1 MSLLK
6 QFFSK
11 FLILVALAA
20 SIYGVDRVVAYFY
33 SEQTLAPVLAILSFG
48 GLIFVGSPRLIL
60 VAIPLFAAESYWII
74 RDTSMYPHIRT
85 ASVILGGLIA
95 YWACVQRKSLEARL
109 SELDLILSK
118 LHAPWILCD
127 RSGNIRRMSTPA
139 AELAHANFKDLEGT
153 SFFAKFTA
161 GPSKGE
167 LIQKFLQTADSR
179 APVEK
184 FVLSTPEN
192 PNRLFDSSF
201 IPVQTREG
209 PSILVV
215 LSESKA

>member
-1 MSLLK
+1 MSHW
-6 QFFSK
+6 
-11 FLILVALAA
+11 FLRIVVIAAMVAL
-20 SIYGVDRVVAYFY
+20 IYGIDRGVAHFF
-33 SEQTLAPVLAILSFG
+33 SEQTLAPVLAILCFG

-74 RDTSMYPHIRT
+74 RDTSIYPHIRT
-85 ASVILGGLIA
+85 VSVILGGLIA

-118 LHAPWILCD
+118 LSAPWILCD

-139 AELAHANFKDLEGT
+139 AELAQANFKDLEGT

-184 FVLSTPEN
+184 FVLSTPGN
-192 PNRLFDSSF
+192 PGRLFDSSF
-201 IPVQTREG
+201 VPVQTREG
-209 PSILVV
+209 PGILVV
-215 LSESKA
+215 LSKSDA